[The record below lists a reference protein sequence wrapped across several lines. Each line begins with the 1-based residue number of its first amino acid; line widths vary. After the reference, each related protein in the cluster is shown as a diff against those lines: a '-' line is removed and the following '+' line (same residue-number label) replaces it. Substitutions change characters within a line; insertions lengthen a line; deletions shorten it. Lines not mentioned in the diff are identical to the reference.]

1 MDPAAPHGVK
11 NSAPDTSRGPSVGAE
26 PPRRS
31 GITLAGTI
39 ALVLLAIGGLN
50 WAMVGLFDTDLIARL
65 FGARSIIARAIYIA
79 VGIAAVYCIVRL
91 PRWSRAG

>member
-1 MDPAAPHGVK
+1 VKTTAPR
-11 NSAPDTSRGPSVGAE
+11 TSGGPSGAE
-26 PPRRS
+26 PPQRS
-31 GITLAGTI
+31 GISLAGTL

-50 WAMVGLFDTDLIARL
+50 WALVGLFDTDLIARV
-65 FGARSIIARAIYIA
+65 FGARSVFARVIYVA